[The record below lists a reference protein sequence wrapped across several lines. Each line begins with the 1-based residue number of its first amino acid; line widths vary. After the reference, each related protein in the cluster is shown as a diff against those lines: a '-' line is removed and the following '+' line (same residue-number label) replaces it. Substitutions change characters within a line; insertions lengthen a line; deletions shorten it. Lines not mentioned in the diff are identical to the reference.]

1 MGFALLFVTFC
12 KKDSY
17 FLIIFEKNFN
27 KALFFSFFL
36 LYNRLWITVRRHLI
50 KLPRIGFRHA
60 IGEGKEGLTIMK
72 QKYTIT
78 VADMEL
84 SIISDASPDE
94 VENIVGMLDRRMR
107 DINLKSPRCTKNE
120 AAILCAL
127 TYCSERLAMQE
138 AFKKVEKD
146 AFRFAG
152 ENEKLKKTIE
162 SMQDELDTLR
172 KDASVMRSI
181 LDRATIAAIPQP
193 EAEAKTAPVPQ
204 PTLKKAEK
212 AEEIDSAEQLSAFD
226 APEAIPASA
235 PVASVAPE
243 ATDAEAPAQE
253 SKKSQKNAPKSRVG
267 TMFDLLT
274 FSDI

>member
-1 MGFALLFVTFC
+1 
-12 KKDSY
+12 
-17 FLIIFEKNFN
+17 
-27 KALFFSFFL
+27 
-36 LYNRLWITVRRHLI
+36 
-50 KLPRIGFRHA
+50 
-60 IGEGKEGLTIMK
+60 MK
-72 QKYTIT
+72 QKYSIT

-84 SIISDASPDE
+84 NIISDASPDE

-127 TYCSERLAMQE
+127 TYCSERIAMQE

-162 SMQDELDTLR
+162 SMQEELDNLR

-181 LDRATIAAIPQP
+181 LDRAAIS
-193 EAEAKTAPVPQ
+193 AVPQ
-204 PTLKKAEK
+204 QAAPEKPKYIPKPFNKKV
-212 AEEIDSAEQLSAFD
+212 EEEPAQLSAFEETPVEEP
-226 APEAIPASA
+226 APAPA
-235 PVASVAPE
+235 PVQPMAPVPAATETTASEEPVAPV
-243 ATDAEAPAQE
+243 AEAPAE
-253 SKKSQKNAPKSRVG
+253 DKKNTKNTSKSRVG
-267 TMFDLLT
+267 SMFDFLT

>member
-1 MGFALLFVTFC
+1 MDTYAVLNRCRIAFTASAVRER
-12 KKDSY
+12 KD
-17 FLIIFEKNFN
+17 L
-27 KALFFSFFL
+27 
-36 LYNRLWITVRRHLI
+36 H
-50 KLPRIGFRHA
+50 
-60 IGEGKEGLTIMK
+60 MK

-127 TYCSERLAMQE
+127 TYCSERIAMQE

-181 LDRATIAAIPQP
+181 LDRATIAAIPQQ
-193 EAEAKTAPVPQ
+193 EDKSASLPQ
-204 PTLKKAEK
+204 PAVKKAEP
-212 AEEIDSAEQLSAFD
+212 APSEQISAFD
-226 APEAIPASA
+226 EPAEIPSSA
-235 PVASVAPE
+235 PVAPVAPVADTE
-243 ATDAEAPAQE
+243 PSAQE
-253 SKKSQKNAPKSRVG
+253 AAAPEETVKKPQKNTPKSRVG

>member
-1 MGFALLFVTFC
+1 
-12 KKDSY
+12 
-17 FLIIFEKNFN
+17 
-27 KALFFSFFL
+27 
-36 LYNRLWITVRRHLI
+36 
-50 KLPRIGFRHA
+50 
-60 IGEGKEGLTIMK
+60 MK

-84 SIISDASPDE
+84 SIISDAAPDE

-127 TYCSERLAMQE
+127 AYCSERISMQE

-146 AFRFAG
+146 SFRFAA

-162 SMQDELDTLR
+162 NMQEELDNLR
-172 KDASVMRSI
+172 KDAAVMRSI
-181 LDRATIAAIPQP
+181 LDRAALVPMPASEP
-193 EAEAKTAPVPQ
+193 EKKKEPAPSVEEAT
-204 PTLKKAEK
+204 
-212 AEEIDSAEQLSAFD
+212 QLSAFD
-226 APEAIPASA
+226 EAPEQPIA
-235 PVASVAPE
+235 PVPAA
-243 ATDAEAPAQE
+243 DAEAAADEEKKQNKPA
-253 SKKSQKNAPKSRVG
+253 SKNRVG

>member
-1 MGFALLFVTFC
+1 
-12 KKDSY
+12 
-17 FLIIFEKNFN
+17 
-27 KALFFSFFL
+27 
-36 LYNRLWITVRRHLI
+36 
-50 KLPRIGFRHA
+50 
-60 IGEGKEGLTIMK
+60 MK

-127 TYCSERLAMQE
+127 SYCSERIAMQE

-146 AFRFAG
+146 SFRFAA
-152 ENEKLKKTIE
+152 ENEKLKKAMET
-162 SMQDELDTLR
+162 MQAEMDELR
-172 KDASVMRSI
+172 KDAQVMRSI
-181 LDRATIAAIPQP
+181 LDRAAQ
-193 EAEAKTAPVPQ
+193 
-204 PTLKKAEK
+204 
-212 AEEIDSAEQLSAFD
+212 
-226 APEAIPASA
+226 ASA
-235 PVASVAPE
+235 QQAPKE
-243 ATDAEAPAQE
+243 TAGQE
-253 SKKSQKNAPKSRVG
+253 EEGTQITIESLPEQEPSEESNENIADQTAKPITKSRVG